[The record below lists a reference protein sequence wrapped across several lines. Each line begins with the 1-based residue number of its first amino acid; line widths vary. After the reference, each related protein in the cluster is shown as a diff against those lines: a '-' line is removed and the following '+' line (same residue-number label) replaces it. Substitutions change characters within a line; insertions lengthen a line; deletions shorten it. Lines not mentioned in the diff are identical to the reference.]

1 MGLPEPSGSEEMP
14 CGIDIWASWGPV
26 AEVGSGSSEGNSTW
40 AEQSGAAEL
49 RKEVCAL
56 LPCCLPFSHE
66 GLPLA
71 EPKRTACCGPSV
83 SHTPLTPGHLSNS
96 LLSLSLQLRVFHF
109 LFSWGTSHSSFS
121 ICCITNYLQKISSV
135 ENTQSDFLKLNFEF
149 KYEGEIKSFSDKQK
163 LGEFCT
169 TKPALQIGRAHV

>member
-40 AEQSGAAEL
+40 AEQSGAVEL

-56 LPCCLPFSHE
+56 LPCCLPCCLPFSHE

-96 LLSLSLQLRVFHF
+96 LLFCLSSLGSSTFYSLGVHHIPAF
-109 LFSWGTSHSSFS
+109 LSVVSP
-121 ICCITNYLQKISSV
+121 ITCRKSLL
-135 ENTQSDFLKLNFEF
+135 LKYS
-149 KYEGEIKSFSDKQK
+149 K
-163 LGEFCT
+163 
-169 TKPALQIGRAHV
+169 